1 MYTHTH
7 SVIQTGRSFAKKR
20 LRLTNIHLK
29 PIINMNVKFIDNE
42 KKKRKEKA
50 GALFKF
56 RHQYL
61 GQFPCLTDM
70 RSVTEFCVVE
80 HVFSALLLQGLSD
93 PQQVFP
99 TQ

>member
-1 MYTHTH
+1 M
-7 SVIQTGRSFAKKR
+7 K
-20 LRLTNIHLK
+20 
-29 PIINMNVKFIDNE
+29 

-61 GQFPCLTDM
+61 GQFPCLTDK